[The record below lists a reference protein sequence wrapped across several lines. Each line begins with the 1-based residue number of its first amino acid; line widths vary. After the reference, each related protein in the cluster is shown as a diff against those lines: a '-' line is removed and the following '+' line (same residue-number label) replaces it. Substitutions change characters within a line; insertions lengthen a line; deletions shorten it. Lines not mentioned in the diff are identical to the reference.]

1 MTSSY
6 SVYLYFNGY
15 VYAPE
20 EATAKAGA
28 CLFWCIESE
37 PPWEREALGKTGLM
51 FSKSISEWNVYRTVE
66 TRGTLYQEGSFLREA
81 WREQVIIRIHRK
93 RFPVK
98 AEQNFTFLRDPQLW
112 SACTSFFLLF
122 AMSWCYWC
130 CCLSG
135 HMVVW
140 VIHVPTLNCLFSSNQ
155 NPWESPHWLN
165 FIHMSPPFS
174 TEGNVKIYH
183 VSVEIFEI
191 SYIALV
197 YVDYAHILYMMTNRY
212 LLVK

>member
-112 SACTSFFLLF
+112 SACTSFFYYLQCLDVSDVVLVVMWWSGWFMCLLWTVF
-122 AMSWCYWC
+122 SAPTK
-130 CCLSG
+130 
-135 HMVVW
+135 
-140 VIHVPTLNCLFSSNQ
+140 IHGRVPTDL
-155 NPWESPHWLN
+155 
-165 FIHMSPPFS
+165 
-174 TEGNVKIYH
+174 
-183 VSVEIFEI
+183 
-191 SYIALV
+191 
-197 YVDYAHILYMMTNRY
+197 ILYIWALPFQQKVMSKSIMFQLKFLKFLTQR
-212 LLVK
+212 